1 MRSLLKGLAAAV
13 FLSAGLAQDAEQK
26 PLAGDGYECVHPP
39 YKVHI
44 FSRSPLVMY
53 ISDFLTPSE
62 RAHMLD
68 LA

>member
-1 MRSLLKGLAAAV
+1 MRLLLKSLLVAGLLA
-13 FLSAGLAQDAEQK
+13 AGLAQDEQK
-26 PLAGDGYECVHPP
+26 PLAGDTYECVHPP

-44 FSRSPLVMY
+44 FSRSPLVIY
-53 ISDFLTPSE
+53 ITDFLTADE